1 MKRITVP
8 EEGIETLFGSY
19 DENLKHLESLFNVR
33 IRTQGHDLLV
43 EGDTPDLDKVDRV
56 VGQLSSLLRDGYKL
70 SNADVK
76 TASELIAHDT
86 AVDIR
91 DHFLKGSLTP
101 AGKRRVAPKT
111 VNQRRYLD
119 AIEQNDIVFGIGPAG
134 TGKTYLAMAQAV
146 AFLVAKKVSR
156 IILARPAV
164 EAGEK
169 LGFLPGDLQEKVN
182 PYLRPLYDALYDMID
197 VERVARYIERGTIE
211 IAPIAF
217 MRGRTLNDSFVILD
231 EAQNTTS
238 EQMKMFLTRLG
249 FGSKAVIT
257 GDITQID
264 LPTGRMSGL
273 VEAMKVVNAID
284 GISFISFDERDVVR
298 HKLVQQIV
306 RAYEAFTNGNGRPS
320 TASTGSGQ
328 AGSGRGAL
336 AERQHRPRERS
347 PHPLVEPYV
356 PAQGLR
362 DRRPQLPEQRAG
374 FPRRYRHRERRG
386 RATGSRPTAFVCDR
400 AESARAPRLAASDRL

>member
-1 MKRITVP
+1 MKRTLAVP

-43 EGDTPDLDKVDRV
+43 EGDSPDLDKVDRV
-56 VGQLSSLLRDGYKL
+56 VGGLTSLLKDGYKL
-70 SNADVK
+70 SNTDVR
-76 TASELIAHDT
+76 TASDLVAQDES
-86 AVDIR
+86 VDIR
-91 DHFLKGSLTP
+91 DHFLKGTLTA

-146 AFLVAKKVSR
+146 AFLVAKKVNR

-182 PYLRPLYDALYDMID
+182 PYLRPLYDALYDMLD
-197 VERVARYIERGTIE
+197 VERVARYLERGTIE

-231 EAQNTTS
+231 EAQNTTT

-257 GDITQID
+257 GDVTQID
-264 LPTGRMSGL
+264 LPSGRMSGL
-273 VEAMKVVNAID
+273 VEAMKVVHDIE
-284 GISFISFDERDVVR
+284 GISFVYFDERDVVR

-306 RAYEAFTNGNGRPS
+306 KAYEKFSGNGRS
-320 TASTGSGQ
+320 
-328 AGSGRGAL
+328 
-336 AERQHRPRERS
+336 
-347 PHPLVEPYV
+347 
-356 PAQGLR
+356 
-362 DRRPQLPEQRAG
+362 
-374 FPRRYRHRERRG
+374 
-386 RATGSRPTAFVCDR
+386 
-400 AESARAPRLAASDRL
+400 

>member
-1 MKRITVP
+1 MKRMTVP

-19 DENLKHLESLFNVR
+19 DENLKHLETIFNVR
-33 IRTQGHDLLV
+33 IRTQGHDLIID
-43 EGDTPDLDKVDRV
+43 GDAPAEEKVSRV
-56 VGQLSSLLRDGYKL
+56 VDQLASLLRDGYKL
-70 SNADVK
+70 SRGDVK
-76 TASELIAHDT
+76 TASDLVAQDT
-86 AVDIR
+86 AVDLR
-91 DHFLKGSLTP
+91 DHFLKGSLTS

-119 AIEQNDIVFGIGPAG
+119 AIDQHDIVFGIGPAG

-146 AFLVAKKVSR
+146 SFLVAKKVSR

-182 PYLRPLYDALYDMID
+182 PYLRPLYDALYDMLD
-197 VERVARYIERGTIE
+197 VERVGRYIERGTIE

-257 GDITQID
+257 GDVTQID
-264 LPTGRMSGL
+264 LPQGKGSGL
-273 VEAMKVVNAID
+273 VEAMKVVSAIE
-284 GISFISFDERDVVR
+284 GIEFIYFDDRDVVR
-298 HKLVQQIV
+298 HKLIQSIV
-306 RAYEAFTNGNGRPS
+306 KAYEAYTNGNGAPK
-320 TASTGSGQ
+320 
-328 AGSGRGAL
+328 
-336 AERQHRPRERS
+336 RQS
-347 PHPLVEPYV
+347 
-356 PAQGLR
+356 
-362 DRRPQLPEQRAG
+362 
-374 FPRRYRHRERRG
+374 
-386 RATGSRPTAFVCDR
+386 
-400 AESARAPRLAASDRL
+400 

>member
-1 MKRITVP
+1 MKRISVP
-8 EEGIETLFGSY
+8 EEGIETFFGSY
-19 DENLKHLESLFNVR
+19 DENLKHLEALFNVR

-43 EGDTPDLDKVDRV
+43 EGEPPGLDRVDRV
-56 VGQLSSLLRDGYKL
+56 VGQLASLVRDGYKL
-70 SNADVK
+70 SNTDVK
-76 TASELIAHDT
+76 TASDLIAQDES
-86 AVDIR
+86 VDLR
-91 DHFLKGSLTP
+91 DHFLKGSLTA
-101 AGKRRVAPKT
+101 AGRRRVAPKS

-119 AIEQNDIVFGIGPAG
+119 AIEQHDIVFGIGPAG

-146 AFLVAKKVSR
+146 SYLIAKKVSR

-182 PYLRPLYDALYDMID
+182 PYLRPLYDALYDMLET
-197 VERVARYIERGTIE
+197 ERVARYLERGTIE

-257 GDITQID
+257 GDVTQID

-273 VEAMKVVNAID
+273 VEAMKVVGAIE
-284 GISFISFDERDVVR
+284 GISFVYFDERDVVR

-306 RAYEAFTNGNGRPS
+306 KAYEVFTNGEVRP
-320 TASTGSGQ
+320 
-328 AGSGRGAL
+328 
-336 AERQHRPRERS
+336 
-347 PHPLVEPYV
+347 
-356 PAQGLR
+356 
-362 DRRPQLPEQRAG
+362 
-374 FPRRYRHRERRG
+374 PRRDDH
-386 RATGSRPTAFVCDR
+386 A
-400 AESARAPRLAASDRL
+400 

>member
-1 MKRITVP
+1 LKRSISVP
-8 EEGIETLFGSY
+8 EDSVETLFGSY
-19 DENLKHLESLFNVR
+19 DENLKHFESTFNVR
-33 IRTQGHDLLV
+33 IRTQGHEILA
-43 EGDTPDLDKVDRV
+43 EGDSPGPENVERV
-56 VGQLSSLLRDGYKL
+56 VNQLSSLSRDGYKVTTT
-70 SNADVK
+70 DVK
-76 TASELIAHDT
+76 TAADLVAQDPS
-86 AVDIR
+86 VDLR
-91 DHFLKGSLTP
+91 EHFLKGSLTP

-111 VNQRRYLD
+111 INQRRYLD
-119 AIEQNDIVFGIGPAG
+119 AIEAQDIVFGIGPAG

-182 PYLRPLYDALYDMID
+182 PYLRPLYDALYDMLD

-264 LPTGRMSGL
+264 LPTGRPSGL
-273 VEAMKVVNAID
+273 IEAMKVVNDIE
-284 GISFISFDERDVVR
+284 GISFIYFDERDVVR
-298 HKLVQQIV
+298 HRLVQQIV
-306 RAYEAFTNGNGRPS
+306 KAYESYTNG
-320 TASTGSGQ
+320 SGV
-328 AGSGRGAL
+328 AL
-336 AERQHRPRERS
+336 P
-347 PHPLVEPYV
+347 
-356 PAQGLR
+356 QGVV
-362 DRRPQLPEQRAG
+362 RRA
-374 FPRRYRHRERRG
+374 
-386 RATGSRPTAFVCDR
+386 
-400 AESARAPRLAASDRL
+400 

>member
-19 DENLKHLESLFNVR
+19 DENLKHFESLFNVR

-43 EGDTPDLDKVDRV
+43 EGESLNLDKVDRIID
-56 VGQLSSLLRDGYKL
+56 QLSSLLRDGYKL

-76 TASELIAHDT
+76 TASALMAENG
-86 AVDIR
+86 AVDLR
-91 DHFLKGSLTP
+91 DHFLKGSVTA

-119 AIEQNDIVFGIGPAG
+119 AIDHHDIVFGIGPAG

-146 AFLVAKKVSR
+146 TFLVAKKVTR

-182 PYLRPLYDALYDMID
+182 PYLRPLYDALYDMLEIEK
-197 VERVARYIERGTIE
+197 VERFIERGTIE

-217 MRGRTLNDSFVILD
+217 MRGRTLNDAFVILD
-231 EAQNTTS
+231 EARNTTS

-249 FGSKAVIT
+249 FGSKAVVT

-264 LPTGRMSGL
+264 LPVGRTSGL
-273 VEAMKVVNAID
+273 VEAMKVVSKIE
-284 GISFISFDERDVVR
+284 GISFVFFDDRDVVR

-306 RAYEAFTNGNGRPS
+306 KAYESFTSGNKG
-320 TASTGSGQ
+320 
-328 AGSGRGAL
+328 
-336 AERQHRPRERS
+336 
-347 PHPLVEPYV
+347 
-356 PAQGLR
+356 
-362 DRRPQLPEQRAG
+362 
-374 FPRRYRHRERRG
+374 
-386 RATGSRPTAFVCDR
+386 
-400 AESARAPRLAASDRL
+400 